1 MLSATS
7 DELFLLLDFSWWKHE
22 TDTEMFS
29 DLHICIMAY
38 TYVLTNTCTGF
49 KLRFWKISISYMEM
63 NRLKR
68 GGRGWRESLKHSL
81 EYSCLHLCIQY
92 PVQMF
97 LCFVNLDI
105 CPFFYWCSQIG
116 QNLPFLLW
124 LLQMKD
130 YCNWW
135 DFICSVLCVSRTS
148 LVLHRI

>member
-105 CPFFYWCSQIG
+105 CPFFTDAHRLDRIY
-116 QNLPFLLW
+116 FFFY
-124 LLQMKD
+124 D
-130 YCNWW
+130 YCRWEIIAT
-135 DFICSVLCVSRTS
+135 DEILFVLYCVC
-148 LVLHRI
+148 LELL

>member
-1 MLSATS
+1 MVEAWNWHRNVLWSP
-7 DELFLLLDFSWWKHE
+7 H
-22 TDTEMFS
+22 
-29 DLHICIMAY
+29 LHHGIHITAC
-38 TYVLTNTCTGF
+38 VLTNTCTGF
-49 KLRFWKISISYMEM
+49 KLRFWKINISYMEM

-116 QNLPFLLW
+116 QNLLFLLW
-124 LLQMKD
+124 LLQMRD